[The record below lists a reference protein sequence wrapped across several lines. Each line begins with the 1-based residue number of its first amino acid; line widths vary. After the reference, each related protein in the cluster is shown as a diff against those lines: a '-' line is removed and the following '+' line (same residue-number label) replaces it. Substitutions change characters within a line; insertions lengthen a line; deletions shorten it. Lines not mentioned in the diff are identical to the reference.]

1 MQTTSE
7 LWLFFGIVLGVVLLP
22 GLDMTFVLA
31 TTVGSGRRSGF
42 AGVAGIVAAGF
53 LHVAVG
59 AAGIAAI
66 VTLLPGLFNGMLVA
80 GSVYLAWIGFTLLRA
95 GAAFSA
101 DEGEAE
107 PSLALA
113 FRRGMVTNLLNPKAY
128 AFMLAIFP
136 QFVSAERGSIAL
148 QALPLSAIIATTQI
162 AVYGVVVLAASGARG
177 WLLGHPRALAGVGRT
192 IGAFL
197 VVAAVASAWQGW
209 RSPGRDLVCFSVRR
223 S

>member
-1 MQTTSE
+1 MQTSSE

-31 TTVGSGRRSGF
+31 TTIGSGRRSGF

-53 LHVAVG
+53 VHVAVG

-66 VTLLPGLFNGMLVA
+66 VSLVPGLFDAMLVA
-80 GSVYLAWIGFTLLRA
+80 GSAYLAWIGISLLRA
-95 GAAFSA
+95 GAAFPA
-101 DEGEAE
+101 GDAE
-107 PSLALA
+107 NAPSLAVA

-136 QFVSAERGSIAL
+136 QFVAAARGPIAL
-148 QALPLSAIIATTQI
+148 QALPLSAIIAATQI
-162 AVYGVVVLAASGARG
+162 AVYGAVVLAASGARG

-192 IGAFL
+192 VGAFL
-197 VVAAVASAWQGW
+197 VVAACASAWQGW
-209 RSPGRDLVCFSVRR
+209 RGVG
-223 S
+223 